1 MEKNTCGQGINKEI
15 EQEEKMKGWLSL
27 DKKGGS

>member
-1 MEKNTCGQGINKEI
+1 VGKGLTRKI
-15 EQEEKMKGWLSL
+15 EQEDKMEGWLSL

>member
-1 MEKNTCGQGINKEI
+1 VGKGVTRKI
-15 EQEEKMKGWLSL
+15 EQEKKMEGWLPL